1 MPPSGQGLDVGRIA
15 QVMLDG
21 LVTHWAAAPKAT
33 LPPRRMIA
41 PGSARGIAWDGEG
54 LAVSLGGIG
63 VGAAPGQDPGPQRTG
78 NPVAMV
84 LRHAVFVVQLVRC
97 TPESHNGVTPPDA
110 AEVTAAGLS
119 LMRDAGLLSQALTEI
134 TSAVRSELGPGG
146 SVVVGAVDVLG
157 PQGGLAA
164 VEATLTATASRLL

>member
-1 MPPSGQGLDVGRIA
+1 
-15 QVMLDG
+15 MLDG
-21 LVTHWAAAPKAT
+21 LIAHWAAAPDAT
-33 LPPRRMIA
+33 LPERRMIA

-63 VGAAPGQDPGPQRTG
+63 IGPAPGQDPDPQRTG

-110 AEVTAAGLS
+110 KVVTEAGLA
-119 LMRDAGLLSQALTEI
+119 LMREAGLLSQALTEI
-134 TSAVRSELGPGG
+134 TSAVRSDLGPGG

-164 VEATLTATASRLL
+164 VESTLTVTATRLL

>member
-1 MPPSGQGLDVGRIA
+1 MPAGQGLDIGRIA
-15 QVMLDG
+15 QVILDG
-21 LVTHWAAAPKAT
+21 LITHWAAAPKAT

-63 VGAAPGQDPGPQRTG
+63 VGAAPSQEAGTPRTG
-78 NPVAMV
+78 NPVAQV

-134 TSAVRSELGPGG
+134 ASPVRSELGPGG
-146 SVVVGAVDVLG
+146 LVVVGAVDVLG

-164 VEATLTATASRLL
+164 VEATLTATAGKLL

>member
-1 MPPSGQGLDVGRIA
+1 MPAGQGLDVGRIA
-15 QVMLDG
+15 TVMLDG
-21 LVTHWAAAPKAT
+21 LIAHWHAAAGT
-33 LPPRRMIA
+33 SLPERRMIA

-63 VGAAPGQDPGPQRTG
+63 IGAAPGQETGTPRTG
-78 NPVAMV
+78 NPVAQI

-110 AEVTAAGLS
+110 KKVTAAGLS
-119 LMRDAGLLSQALTEI
+119 LMRDAGLLSQALTDLA
-134 TSAVRSELGPGG
+134 TPVRSELGQGG
-146 SVVVGAVDVLG
+146 SVIVGAVDVLG

-164 VEATLTATASRLL
+164 VEATLTVTASRLL